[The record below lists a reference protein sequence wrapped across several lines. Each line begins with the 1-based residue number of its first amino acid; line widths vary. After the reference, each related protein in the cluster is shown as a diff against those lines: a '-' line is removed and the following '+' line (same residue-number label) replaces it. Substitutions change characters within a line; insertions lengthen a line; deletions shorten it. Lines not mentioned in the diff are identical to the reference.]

1 MLSTRRGLSAPARAP
16 SVARHQAAG
25 WAKLG
30 IALAVVAAEITDSIL
45 HPWLAEV
52 LAITDVIIPVMAAL
66 VVFTVVVRGSPRT
79 VDRVFR
85 LLRWAFNRPEP
96 ASSTGGPWEYSTPCL
111 VRPRLGRRGDLTARP
126 GTPGSPP
133 SSAKSGTTQP

>member
-1 MLSTRRGLSAPARAP
+1 MLSIRRGLSAPARAP

-30 IALAVVAAEITDSIL
+30 IALAVVAAEITESVL

-52 LAITDVIIPVMAAL
+52 LAITDMIIPVLAAL

-96 ASSTGGPWEYSTPCL
+96 ASSTGGLWEYSIPCS
-111 VRPRLGRRGDLTARP
+111 VRP
-126 GTPGSPP
+126 PP
-133 SSAKSGTTQP
+133 SSRSQASASAPPRPRGTPFRR